1 MRLPRVGRR
10 HVPIRQ
16 LCRCHL
22 GALRG
27 SELSRTV
34 FLCGH
39 EPARG
44 VKRGLVRVEGRGE
57 GRLEV
62 AHAAQGGAMLPY

>member
-1 MRLPRVGRR
+1 MRLPSVGRR
-10 HVPIRQ
+10 HVPVRHH
-16 LCRCHL
+16 CRCHE
-22 GALRG
+22 GALGG

-34 FLCGH
+34 FLCGN

-44 VKRGLVRVEGRGE
+44 VERGLVWAEGRGE